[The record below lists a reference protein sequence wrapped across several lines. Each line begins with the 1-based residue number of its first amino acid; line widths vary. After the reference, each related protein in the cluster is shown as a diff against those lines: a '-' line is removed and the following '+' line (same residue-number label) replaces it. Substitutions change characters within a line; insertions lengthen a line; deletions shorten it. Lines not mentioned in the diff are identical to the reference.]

1 VNEIL
6 NSVQTKVNI
15 NHNQPSTENDIK
27 KYIDTNAIKDAIA
40 KADEM
45 TKKIEN
51 ITYINET
58 VEKQTDNLFAKKSS
72 NNDDKLKEIASMIKK
87 INSSQTK
94 KTKPKTYKTKS
105 EKKTST
111 KAKERG
117 VKIFPRKSD
126 NIPDEIKDLIVD
138 SGK

>member
-1 VNEIL
+1 
-6 NSVQTKVNI
+6 
-15 NHNQPSTENDIK
+15 
-27 KYIDTNAIKDAIA
+27 
-40 KADEM
+40 
-45 TKKIEN
+45 
-51 ITYINET
+51 
-58 VEKQTDNLFAKKSS
+58 
-72 NNDDKLKEIASMIKK
+72 K